1 MKRTRLVLV
10 GLGVAGMAYA
20 VLGAI
25 TDPDVRVTG
34 VLIFLAVV
42 LIAHDA
48 IWTPLVLAV
57 GTLVKRIVPARYRGI
72 VRGAALVAVAI
83 TLVALPLVLG
93 FGRAADNPSI
103 LPRSYGR
110 NLVAIL
116 VGIIVVAAVVAARA
130 RWSARRLTERSENR
144 SEIPDDQ

>member
-1 MKRTRLVLV
+1 MKRIRLVLV
-10 GLGVAGMAYA
+10 VLGVAGMAYA

-25 TDPDVRVTG
+25 IDPDVRVIG

-48 IWTPLVLAV
+48 VWTPLVLAV
-57 GTLVKRIVPARYRGI
+57 GTLVKRIVPVRYRGI
-72 VRGAALVAVAI
+72 VRGAALIAAAI

-103 LPRSYGR
+103 LPRSYGL
-110 NLVAIL
+110 NLAAVLA
-116 VGIIVVAAVVAARA
+116 GIIVVAALVAARA
-130 RWSARRLTERSENR
+130 RSSARRLTERSGNR
-144 SEIPDDQ
+144 SETLDDQ